1 MAHEGLVDK
10 RAYLNTFGCL
20 LQDSSLIDDIDRPLD
35 RTDLTQKI
43 FTNCC
48 LLPYMNLH
56 MQGCTT
62 IDEFNI
68 DSYLSNYKEQ
78 YSIFQENQ
86 GIEYLSNARE
96 IATLENYDYHYH
108 RLRKYFIT
116 KILSKNKD

>member
-10 RAYLNTFGCL
+10 RAYLNTIGCL

-35 RTDLTQKI
+35 RTDFNTEN
-43 FTNCC
+43 FYE
-48 LLPYMNLH
+48 LLFVAVYNLH
-56 MQGCTT
+56 MQGCST
-62 IDEFNI
+62 IDEFSI

-96 IATLENYDYHYH
+96 MATLENYEYYYH
-108 RLRKYFIT
+108 RLRKYSLLRYYE
-116 KILSKNKD
+116 K